1 MLEHLSAEAEYD
13 AARDHRRAAGD
24 RLGLRFE

>member
-1 MLEHLSAEAEYD
+1 MLEHLPGDAEYD
-13 AARDHRRAAGD
+13 AARDHLRAAGA